1 MGFCYPVKLKVN
13 PTVGDSIIGNIIR
26 WTEPE
31 LPSWLSTVLRSGKR
45 YRFPSYGIAAHHA
58 ILTGSA
64 TTQEVRM
71 SPRKLKTDPIILEM
85 PSQKMAVVQGKGSPD
100 KVFAKIFPA
109 LFGSVYTLKFDLKK
123 RGLESFKVSCPR
135 ARYPDAHLYPKGEW
149 LIVAGIPVPENTTS
163 LPQKEPGA
171 EVKLETWEY
180 GTVAQIL
187 HLGPYDQEMETV
199 ERLQQFITA
208 NGYEIVG
215 PHEEEYQSKP
225 DAKVIKTLIRYQVKK
240 KS

>member
-1 MGFCYPVKLKVN
+1 M
-13 PTVGDSIIGNIIR
+13 
-26 WTEPE
+26 
-31 LPSWLSTVLRSGKR
+31 
-45 YRFPSYGIAAHHA
+45 
-58 ILTGSA
+58 
-64 TTQEVRM
+64 EVRM

-100 KVFAKIFPA
+100 KVFPKIFPA

-123 RGLESFKVSCPR
+123 KGLESFKVSAPR
-135 ARYPDAHLYPKGEW
+135 ARYPDAQLYPKGEW
-149 LIVAGIPVPENTTS
+149 LIIVGIPIPDNTTS
-163 LPQKEPGA
+163 LPQKEPGT
-171 EVKLETWEY
+171 EVKIETWEY

-187 HLGPYDQEMETV
+187 HLGPYDQETKTI

-208 NGYEIVG
+208 NGYEIAG

-225 DAKVIKTLIRYQVKK
+225 DAKTIKTLIRYQVKK